1 MQVNVNGEQREFAE
15 GSTLTTVLEALGRTH
30 RGVAVALNGEL
41 VRRGRWDEVVVPD
54 GARLEVLTAVQGG

>member
-1 MQVNVNGEQREFAE
+1 MQVNVNGEQHEFAE
-15 GSTLTTVLEALGRTH
+15 GSTLATVLETLGRTH